1 MAYQNS
7 RNNNRRSNRRKRN
20 GQNSDTTSQQ
30 KSKPNREERAKQA
43 ATHTKRMAAIFAS
56 DIRKSVDGTKRYTSD
71 MMTDLKHEPN
81 PDMHVGM
88 IALGTAQAASKLA
101 QYGGKTALLDFASF
115 KNPGGGYMGGSLA
128 QEEAICTE
136 SNLYNILSQHQD
148 WYDENKSM
156 RADDESRNALY
167 ADRGLYVPDVAL
179 TVNNRIVK
187 CDVIVV
193 AAPNWCAASKAGCD
207 KAANDEALSK
217 RIDLVLDM
225 AEDNGVKS
233 IVLGAFGC
241 GVFGQDPRQVAS
253 MFKEKLTNRP
263 FANVVFAVLP
273 GRGGDVRNVKAFL
286 DEFGE
291 IRI

>member
-7 RNNNRRSNRRKRN
+7 RNNNRRNNRRKRN

-30 KSKPNREERAKQA
+30 KDKPNREERAKQA
-43 ATHTKRMAAIFAS
+43 ETHTKRMAAIFAS
-56 DIRKSVDGTKRYTSD
+56 DIRKSVEGTKRYTAD
-71 MMTDLKHEPN
+71 MLCDIKHDPN
-81 PDMHVGM
+81 PDMHVGT

-128 QEEAICTE
+128 QEEAICSE
-136 SNLYNILSQHQD
+136 SNLYNILSQMTD
-148 WYDENKSM
+148 WYDENRSV
-156 RADDESRNALY
+156 RADDESHNALY

-179 TVNNRIVK
+179 TVNSRIVK

-193 AAPNWCAASKAGCD
+193 AAPNWSAASKAGCE
-207 KAANDEALSK
+207 KPANDESLSS

-241 GVFGQDPRQVAS
+241 GVFGQDPRQVAR
-253 MFKEKLTNRP
+253 MFKEKLANRP

>member
-7 RNNNRRSNRRKRN
+7 RSNNRRNSRRNRN
-20 GQNSDTTSQQ
+20 GQSNSSNQQ
-30 KSKPNREERAKQA
+30 KNKPNREERAKQA
-43 ATHTKRMAAIFAS
+43 ETHTKRMAAIFAS
-56 DIRKSVDGTKRYTSD
+56 DIRKSVDGTKCYTSD

-81 PDMHVGM
+81 PDMHVGT

-115 KNPGGGYMGGSLA
+115 KNPGGGYLNGSFA
-128 QEEAICTE
+128 QEEAICSE
-136 SNLYNILSQHQD
+136 SNLYNILSQMTD
-148 WYDENKSM
+148 WYDENRSW
-156 RADDESRNALY
+156 RADNESRNALY
-167 ADRGLYVPDVAL
+167 SDRGLYVPDVAL
-179 TVNNRIVK
+179 TVNSRIVK

-193 AAPNWCAASKAGCD
+193 ASPNWSAASKAGCD
-207 KAANDEALSK
+207 KAANDEALSR
-217 RIDLVLDM
+217 RIELVLDM

-241 GVFGQDPRQVAS
+241 GVFGQDPRQVAR
-253 MFKEKLTNRP
+253 MFKDKLANRP

>member
-7 RNNNRRSNRRKRN
+7 RSNNRRSNRRNRN
-20 GQNSDTTSQQ
+20 GQSNRSNQQ
-30 KSKPNREERAKQA
+30 KNKPNREERAKQA
-43 ATHTKRMAAIFAS
+43 ETHTKRMAAIFAS
-56 DIRKSVDGTKRYTSD
+56 DIRKSVEGTKRYTAD
-71 MMTDLKHEPN
+71 MLCDLEHESN
-81 PDMHVGM
+81 PDMHVGT

-115 KNPGGGYMGGSLA
+115 KNPGGGYLNGSFA

-156 RADDESRNALY
+156 RVDDESHRALY
-167 ADRGLYVPDVAL
+167 ANCGLYVPDVAL
-179 TVNNRIVK
+179 TVNSRIVK

-193 AAPNWCAASKAGCD
+193 AAPNWSAASKAGCD
-207 KAANDEALSK
+207 KAANDKALSS

-241 GVFGQDPRQVAS
+241 GVFGQDPRQVAR
-253 MFKEKLTNRP
+253 MFKDKLANRS

-273 GRGGDVRNVKAFL
+273 GHGGDVRNVKAFL

>member
-1 MAYQNS
+1 MAYQNA
-7 RNNNRRSNRRKRN
+7 RNNKRRSNRRNRN
-20 GQNSDTTSQQ
+20 GQNNNTDQQ

-43 ATHTKRMAAIFAS
+43 ETHTKRMAAIFAS
-56 DIRKSVDGTKRYTSD
+56 DIRKSVEGTKRYTAD
-71 MMTDLKHEPN
+71 MLCDLEHESN
-81 PDMHVGM
+81 PDMHIGT

-115 KNPGGGYMGGSLA
+115 KNPGGGYLNGSFA

-136 SNLYNILSQHQD
+136 SNLYNILSRHQD

-156 RADDESRNALY
+156 RVDDESHRALY

-179 TVNNRIVK
+179 TVNSRIVK

-193 AAPNWCAASKAGCD
+193 AAPNWGAASKAGCE
-207 KAANDEALSK
+207 KPANDEALSS

-241 GVFGQDPRQVAS
+241 GVFGQDPRQVAR
-253 MFKEKLTNRP
+253 MFKDKLANRP

>member
-7 RNNNRRSNRRKRN
+7 RSNNRRNSRRNRN
-20 GQNSDTTSQQ
+20 GQSNSSNQQ
-30 KSKPNREERAKQA
+30 KNKPNREERAKQA
-43 ATHTKRMAAIFAS
+43 ETHTKRMAAIFAS
-56 DIRKSVDGTKRYTSD
+56 DIRKSVDGTKCYTSD
-71 MMTDLKHEPN
+71 MMTDLKHVPN
-81 PDMHVGM
+81 PDMHVGT
-88 IALGTAQAASKLA
+88 IALGTVQAASKLA

-115 KNPGGGYMGGSLA
+115 KNPGGGYLNGSFA
-128 QEEAICTE
+128 QEEAICSE
-136 SNLYNILSQHQD
+136 SNLYNILSQMTD
-148 WYDENKSM
+148 WYDENRSM
-156 RADDESRNALY
+156 RADDESSNALY

-179 TVNNRIVK
+179 TVNSRIVK

-193 AAPNWCAASKAGCD
+193 AAPNWGAASKAGCD
-207 KAANDEALSK
+207 KAANDEALSS

-241 GVFGQDPRQVAS
+241 GVFGQDPKQVAR
-253 MFKEKLTNRP
+253 MFKEKLANRP

-286 DEFGE
+286 NEFGE

>member
-7 RNNNRRSNRRKRN
+7 RNNNRRNNRRKRN

-30 KSKPNREERAKQA
+30 KGKPNLEERAKQA
-43 ATHTKRMAAIFAS
+43 ETHTKRMAAIFAS
-56 DIRKSVDGTKRYTSD
+56 DIRKSVEGTKRYTAD
-71 MMTDLKHEPN
+71 MLCDLEHEPN
-81 PDMHVGM
+81 PDMHIGT

-115 KNPGGGYMGGSLA
+115 KNPGGGYMNGSFA
-128 QEEAICTE
+128 QEEAICSE
-136 SNLYNILSQHQD
+136 SNLYNILSQMTD
-148 WYDENKSM
+148 WYDENRSWH
-156 RADDESRNALY
+156 ADDESRNALY

-179 TVNNRIVK
+179 TVNSRIVK

-193 AAPNWCAASKAGCD
+193 AAPNWSAASKAGCE
-207 KAANDEALSK
+207 KSANDEALSS
-217 RIDLVLDM
+217 RIDFVLDM
-225 AEDNGVKS
+225 AEENGVKS

-241 GVFGQDPRQVAS
+241 GVFGQDPKQVAR
-253 MFKEKLTNRP
+253 MFKEKLANRP

-273 GRGGDVRNVKAFL
+273 GRRGDVRNVKAFL

>member
-1 MAYQNS
+1 MAYQKS
-7 RNNNRRSNRRKRN
+7 RSNNRRNSRRNRN
-20 GQNSDTTSQQ
+20 GQSNSSNQQ
-30 KSKPNREERAKQA
+30 KNKPNREERAKQA
-43 ATHTKRMAAIFAS
+43 ETHTKRMAAIFAS
-56 DIRKSVDGTKRYTSD
+56 DIRKSVDGTKCYTSD

-81 PDMHVGM
+81 PDMHVGT

-115 KNPGGGYMGGSLA
+115 KNPGGGYLNGSFA
-128 QEEAICTE
+128 QEEAICSE
-136 SNLYNILSQHQD
+136 SNLYNILSQMTD
-148 WYDENKSM
+148 WYDENRSM
-156 RADDESRNALY
+156 RADDESSNALY

-179 TVNNRIVK
+179 TVNSRIVK

-193 AAPNWCAASKAGCD
+193 AAPNWGAASKAGCD
-207 KAANDEALSK
+207 KAANDEALSS

-241 GVFGQDPRQVAS
+241 GVFGQDPKQVAR
-253 MFKEKLTNRP
+253 MFKEKLANRP

-286 DEFGE
+286 NEFGE